1 MLPHRKSDQA
11 FLSVPV
17 SRVASSQRLN
27 QLSSPQASG
36 IGSPN
41 AYASIPTTPVPYV
54 SSSLNPT
61 RNQPVISGS
70 ASTSSNN
77 KNTFQTAE
85 EAKRFEKLPIVEKL
99 GSFERALTLLSQDI
113 TSYRENDDRI
123 QSTVKELIDLND
135 SIYSDI
141 SQLDVH
147 QKLGGQIKVLEEEK
161 KRLDTTSRDTLK
173 QLIEYR
179 NELKKL
185 PLLPTNKRSKRAGTD
200 NKDAQLVDIKEIL
213 KYAMKLSK
221 FTKIPPSAV
230 DLPQQA
236 HPNNYIWPAEDA
248 LRRGMLAISSL
259 RPDELISAELGEE
272 EKAST
277 ETTNE
282 PAAMEDVENVHSKA
296 ARSPHQHRA
305 SHHSAPVAKEEPKDL
320 DVDLFDPDDDFS
332 D

>member
-41 AYASIPTTPVPYV
+41 AYSSIPTTPVPYV

-61 RNQPVISGS
+61 RNQPVISGG
-70 ASTSSNN
+70 ASTSNN
-77 KNTFQTAE
+77 SKNPFQTAE

-141 SQLDVH
+141 LQLEVH
-147 QKLGGQIKVLEEEK
+147 QQLGGQIKVLEEEK

-185 PLLPTNKRSKRAGTD
+185 PLLPTKKRLKSAAGD
-200 NKDAQLVDIKEIL
+200 SKDAQLVDIKEIL

-259 RPDELISAELGEE
+259 RPDELILAELGEE
-272 EKAST
+272 EKPST
-277 ETTNE
+277 ETASELT
-282 PAAMEDVENVHSKA
+282 AMEDVEGSHTKSA
-296 ARSPHQHRA
+296 HSPHQQRP
-305 SHHSAPVAKEEPKDL
+305 SHSAPVAKEEPKDL